1 LQFPHRKEGN
11 PAYMRK
17 PERTWT
23 LAVVFLTIFAGSLN
37 LYAQGRDLQEHDRDQ
52 NAELKVTSFPSGAHV
67 SIDGA
72 ETWKLTPMR
81 TDLRIGKHQVRV
93 FVPNSGWNSET
104 RTVEIVSGPN
114 ELDVTLLPILTAG
127 LPGAPGPV
135 GPQGL
140 PGPAGPQGPAGPVGP
155 AGAPG
160 AQGAAGPIG
169 QQGPAGPVGAQGP
182 AGPTGPQGPA
192 GPMGAQGPSGP
203 TGPQGPAGVSSDDT
217 YVLGTRDPNNPNFA
231 ANPTAYYGM
240 DAQPGTAGQLD
251 DEFNGNSLNTSRWTW
266 FNAGGATATLGNSL
280 LTLQDP
286 PSAGNDVRAIYQNVP
301 SSPWT
306 VVTKVVAMDMVSYA
320 NWAQVGIVL
329 VDGSGKAITC
339 DLSVRSTNPTFGFEF
354 SNWSTGSAWNSF
366 ASSAGIVGTMPSVSF
381 PLWFKV
387 QDDGTNITCSFSR
400 TGALYFPIGSVG
412 RTAFLSSGPTGVGLL
427 IGSNGSNS
435 VVNGTYEYFR
445 QTQ

>member
-1 LQFPHRKEGN
+1 
-11 PAYMRK
+11 MRK
-17 PERTWT
+17 PERTWR
-23 LAVVFLTIFAGSLN
+23 LAVVFLTIFAGSSS
-37 LYAQGRDLQEHDRDQ
+37 LYAQGRDSHEPARYP

-67 SIDGA
+67 SIDGTDMR
-72 ETWKLTPMR
+72 ELTPMR
-81 TDLRIGKHQVRV
+81 TDLRIGKHQVTV
-93 FVPNSGWNSET
+93 FVPESGWNSET
-104 RTVEIVSGPN
+104 RTIEIVSGPN
-114 ELDVTLLPILTAG
+114 ELNLTLLPLLTVGPQGPMG

-135 GPQGL
+135 GPQGPRGL
-140 PGPAGPQGPAGPVGP
+140 AGPQGPAGPIGLP
-155 AGAPG
+155 GAPG
-160 AQGAAGPIG
+160 AP
-169 QQGPAGPVGAQGP
+169 GPVGAQGP
-182 AGPTGPQGPA
+182 AGPTGQ
-192 GPMGAQGPSGP
+192 
-203 TGPQGPAGVSSDDT
+203 QGPAGVSPDDT

-240 DAQPGTAGQLD
+240 DAQPGTAGRLD
-251 DEFNGNSLNTSRWTW
+251 DEFNGNSLNTSRWAW

-329 VDGSGKAITC
+329 VDGNGKAITC

-400 TGALYFPIGSVG
+400 TGALYFPVGSVS

-445 QTQ
+445 QIQ

>member
-1 LQFPHRKEGN
+1 
-11 PAYMRK
+11 MRK

-93 FVPNSGWNSET
+93 FVPDSGWNSET

-155 AGAPG
+155 AGTPG

-182 AGPTGPQGPA
+182 AGPTGPPGPA

-203 TGPQGPAGVSSDDT
+203 TGPQGPAGVSSD
-217 YVLGTRDPNNPNFA
+217 
-231 ANPTAYYGM
+231 
-240 DAQPGTAGQLD
+240 
-251 DEFNGNSLNTSRWTW
+251 EI
-266 FNAGGATATLGNSL
+266 
-280 LTLQDP
+280 LT
-286 PSAGNDVRAIYQNVP
+286 
-301 SSPWT
+301 
-306 VVTKVVAMDMVSYA
+306 
-320 NWAQVGIVL
+320 
-329 VDGSGKAITC
+329 
-339 DLSVRSTNPTFGFEF
+339 F
-354 SNWSTGSAWNSF
+354 
-366 ASSAGIVGTMPSVSF
+366 
-381 PLWFKV
+381 
-387 QDDGTNITCSFSR
+387 
-400 TGALYFPIGSVG
+400 
-412 RTAFLSSGPTGVGLL
+412 
-427 IGSNGSNS
+427 
-435 VVNGTYEYFR
+435 
-445 QTQ
+445 